1 MKARIV
7 RQKRA
12 LLWGVDPAREP
23 AVSTI
28 GICDRLGIVCR
39 LPGKEGWTERVE
51 TLLDTPDSRGCPWEQ
66 PPLLLLSGLTDAELD
81 DLLAQLRGA
90 KAVWP
95 YKAVVTPYNRS
106 WSLEKLYRELEQEHR
121 AVTGGGNE
129 E

>member
-12 LLWGVDPAREP
+12 LLWGVDPAGEP

-51 TLLDTPDSRGCPWEQ
+51 TLLDTPDTQGCPWEQ

-90 KAVWP
+90 KAV
-95 YKAVVTPYNRS
+95 
-106 WSLEKLYRELEQEHR
+106 
-121 AVTGGGNE
+121 
-129 E
+129 

>member
-12 LLWGVDPAREP
+12 LLWGVDPAGEP

-28 GICDRLGIVCR
+28 GICDRLGVTCR

-51 TLLDTPDSRGCPWEQ
+51 TLLDTPDTRGCDWEQ

-81 DLLAQLRGA
+81 DLLAQLRGSGT
-90 KAVWP
+90 VWP
-95 YKAVVTPYNRS
+95 YKAVVTPHNRG
-106 WSLEKLYRELEQEHR
+106 WSLEKLYRELEREHR
-121 AVTGGGNE
+121 AMTGRGNE